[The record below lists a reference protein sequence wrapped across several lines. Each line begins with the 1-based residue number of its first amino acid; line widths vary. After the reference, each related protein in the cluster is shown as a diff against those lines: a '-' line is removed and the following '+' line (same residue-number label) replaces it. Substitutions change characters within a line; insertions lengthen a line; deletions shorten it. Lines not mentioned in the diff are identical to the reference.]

1 MLSTLPAI
9 HKYVAPHQMAI
20 DIGLEAI
27 RIGSPLIKG
36 RRIRNAYTKNAGGM
50 TNVEPLGMAK
60 QMIDFQ
66 KATFDNT
73 FNAMVLLQDQTERMV
88 GTFMEQAT
96 FLPEEGK
103 KMMRDWAQAFKKGRE
118 EFKAAVDESF
128 GKVEAYF
135 AEAGK

>member
-1 MLSTLPAI
+1 M
-9 HKYVAPHQMAI
+9 
-20 DIGLEAI
+20 
-27 RIGSPLIKG
+27 
-36 RRIRNAYTKNAGGM
+36 
-50 TNVEPLGMAK
+50 EPLKMAK

-73 FNAMVLLQDQTERMV
+73 FEAMVLLQDQTERMV
-88 GTFMEQAT
+88 GTFMEQTT

-103 KMMRDWAQAFKKGRE
+103 KMLREWVQTFKKGRE
-118 EFKAAVDESF
+118 EFKKAMDEGF